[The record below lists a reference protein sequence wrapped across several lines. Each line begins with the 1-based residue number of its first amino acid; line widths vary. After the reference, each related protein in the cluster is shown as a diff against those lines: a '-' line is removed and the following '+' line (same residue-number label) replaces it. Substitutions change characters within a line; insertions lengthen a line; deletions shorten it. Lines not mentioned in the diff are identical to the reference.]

1 MKLLDIE
8 HILEIHEYGI
18 RNFSGLGGLRD
29 NSLAKVESIL
39 AQQYSFFGVERYPS
53 LFEKAAM
60 LLFFLVKG
68 HCFPDGNKRVAILA
82 AIVLLDINGYE
93 TTFSNDEG
101 YEMTIEVAGSSVLE
115 ENRDQYIR
123 WLANWLEQHS
133 RIAE

>member
-1 MKLLDIE
+1 MKLLDVE
-8 HILEIHEYGI
+8 HILEIHEFGI
-18 RNFSGLGGLRD
+18 RNFSGLGGLRED
-29 NSLAKVESIL
+29 SVDKLESIL
-39 AQQYSFFGVERYPS
+39 AQQYTFFGVERYQS

-60 LLFFLVKG
+60 LLYFLAKD

-93 TTFSNDEG
+93 TTFTDDEG
-101 YEMTIEVAGSSVLE
+101 YEMTMEVANSSVLE

-133 RIAE
+133 QII

>member
-1 MKLLDIE
+1 VKLLDVE
-8 HILEIHEYGI
+8 HILEIHEFGI
-18 RNFSGLGGLRD
+18 RNFSGLGGLRED
-29 NSLAKVESIL
+29 SVDKLESIL
-39 AQQYSFFGVERYPS
+39 AQQYTFFGVERYQS

-60 LLFFLVKG
+60 LLYFLAKD

-93 TTFSNDEG
+93 TTFTDDEG
-101 YEMTIEVAGSSVLE
+101 YEMTMEVANSSVLE

-133 RIAE
+133 QII